1 MKEPPLKR
9 KVTAKL
15 DYNGGHAPL
24 RFNSPSRPASP
35 TKQPLQSSLS
45 PPGFRPT
52 AKVSSNATST
62 RRLSSSVSLNNI
74 NKVTHSRP
82 GSPSKPVQSSS
93 PSIVTNPVKAR
104 VTARPASKSTT
115 TSPVS
120 STSPLESRQRSST
133 TTVSKLRLPPQEDR
147 SRSGSVALH
156 HAQSTSAL
164 QRNSPSPRT
173 PLSSELPLVRVDQDR
188 ASVSPSAPIKIK
200 SKVSGLAKSN
210 SIETDPA
217 RSLSPPWVTTRPI
230 HTRPPIPSLSSS
242 FSLNAPSSPPN
253 STTVSTFY
261 PITTTAPAANPHRY
275 ASPRRGPSP
284 TLYPYQT
291 FTPPEGPSKAAR
303 QVLKAKVDPA
313 SIPLPPHSPPISA
326 LSLSSKSSV
335 SRSSLSLEPS
345 HASALTLNSHT
356 NKRSDTE
363 SARTNNGRSIQS
375 DHDDTISPTINGRQ
389 SSQDRESDLDS
400 ENSEHKAR
408 AAAKSNRKI
417 ADLEITNKSLLLINA
432 SLETTKNRQAKEIR
446 DLKRKLRESRL
457 ILPPR
462 AFRAVESLVREE
474 QEKEED
480 EEGEDND
487 SEEGEDEPD
496 EAYARVKELLEGL
509 LESGRKALEKTPDD
523 FRQGLFAKVLNAD
536 EVRSWRDSGQEF
548 DAVLDGHSRG
558 DSGEIQTTAHLSP
571 SHVAVPDS
579 DDDDFSEDEVE
590 RLTMEPDTPPP
601 RHLPPIRIAPS

>member
-1 MKEPPLKR
+1 MKEPLLKR

-52 AKVSSNATST
+52 AKVSSNATSV

-82 GSPSKPVQSSS
+82 GSPSKPVRSSG

-133 TTVSKLRLPPQEDR
+133 TVVSKLRLPPQEDR
-147 SRSGSVALH
+147 PRSGSVALH

-188 ASVSPSAPIKIK
+188 VSPSAPIKIT

-210 SIETDPA
+210 SIETDPT
-217 RSLSPPWVTTRPI
+217 RSLSPPWVTTRPT

-242 FSLNAPSSPPN
+242 LSL
-253 STTVSTFY
+253 THLQLLLL
-261 PITTTAPAANPHRY
+261 ILIDI
-275 ASPRRGPSP
+275 PRRDAAPH
-284 TLYPYQT
+284 LHLILYQT
-291 FTPPEGPSKAAR
+291 FTPPEGPSKVAR

-335 SRSSLSLEPS
+335 SRSSLSLDPS
-345 HASALTLNSHT
+345 HAS
-356 NKRSDTE
+356 
-363 SARTNNGRSIQS
+363 S
-375 DHDDTISPTINGRQ
+375 DHDDTISPTTNGRQ
-389 SSQDRESDLDS
+389 SSQDRDSDCDS

-474 QEKEED
+474 QEDEVED
-480 EEGEDND
+480 DD
-487 SEEGEDEPD
+487 SEEGEGGPD
-496 EAYARVKELLEGL
+496 EAYARVKDMVEGL
-509 LESGRKALEKTPDD
+509 LKSGRKALERTPDD
-523 FRQGLFAKVLNAD
+523 FRQGLSAKVLNAD

-548 DAVLDGHSRG
+548 DAVLDGRSRE
-558 DSGEIQTTAHLSP
+558 DSEEIHATVHLSP
-571 SHVAVPDS
+571 SHIAVPDS
-579 DDDDFSEDEVE
+579 DDDGLSEVEVE
-590 RLTMEPDTPPP
+590 RLTLEPDTPSTT
-601 RHLPPIRIAPS
+601 HLPPIRITPS

>member
-1 MKEPPLKR
+1 MKR
-9 KVTAKL
+9 KITAKL

-52 AKVSSNATST
+52 AKVSSNATSVQ
-62 RRLSSSVSLNNI
+62 RLSSSVSLNDI
-74 NKVTHSRP
+74 NKVTLSRP
-82 GSPSKPVQSSS
+82 GSPSKPVRSPG
-93 PSIVTNPVKAR
+93 PSIVTKPVKAR

-120 STSPLESRQRSST
+120 SASTLESRQRSST
-133 TTVSKLRLPPQEDR
+133 TVTSKLRLPSQEDR
-147 SRSGSVALH
+147 PRSGSVALH

-188 ASVSPSAPIKIK
+188 VSPSAPIKIK
-200 SKVSGLAKSN
+200 SKVSGLAKSH
-210 SIETDPA
+210 SIETDPT
-217 RSLSPPWVTTRPI
+217 RSLSPPWVATRPT

-261 PITTTAPAANPHRY
+261 PITTAAPAANPHRY

-291 FTPPEGPSKAAR
+291 FTPSEGASKAAR

-335 SRSSLSLEPS
+335 SRSSLSLDPS
-345 HASALTLNSHT
+345 HANVSTPNSHT
-356 NKRSDTE
+356 NKCSDNE
-363 SARTNNGRSIQS
+363 SPQANNGHSIQS
-375 DHDDTISPTINGRQ
+375 DQDETISPTTNGRQ
-389 SSQDRESDLDS
+389 SSQDQDSDLDS

-432 SLETTKNRQAKEIR
+432 SLETTKNRQAKEIQ

-462 AFRAVESLVREE
+462 AFRAVESHVREE
-474 QEKEED
+474 QE
-480 EEGEDND
+480 EEGNDDD

-496 EAYARVKELLEGL
+496 EAYARVKDMLDGL
-509 LESGRKALEKTPDD
+509 LESGRKALEKTLDD
-523 FRQGLFAKVLNAD
+523 FRQGLSAKVLNAD

-558 DSGEIQTTAHLSP
+558 DSREIQATVHHLSP
-571 SHVAVPDS
+571 LHVAVPDS
-579 DDDDFSEDEVE
+579 DDDLSEDEVE
-590 RLTMEPDTPPP
+590 RLTLESDTPPP
-601 RHLPPIRIAPS
+601 THLPPIRITPS

>member
-35 TKQPLQSSLS
+35 TKKPLQSSLS

-52 AKVSSNATST
+52 AKVSSNATSA
-62 RRLSSSVSLNNI
+62 RRLSSSASLNNI

-82 GSPSKPVQSSS
+82 GSPSKSAQSSS

-133 TTVSKLRLPPQEDR
+133 TIVSKLQIPPQEDR
-147 SRSGSVALH
+147 PRSGSVALH

-173 PLSSELPLVRVDQDR
+173 PLPSELPLVRVDQDR

-230 HTRPPIPSLSSS
+230 HSRPPIPSLSSS
-242 FSLNAPSSPPN
+242 FSLNAPPSPPD
-253 STTVSTFY
+253 STTVPTFY
-261 PITTTAPAANPHRY
+261 PITTAAPAANPHRY
-275 ASPRRGPSP
+275 PSPRRDPSP

-291 FTPPEGPSKAAR
+291 FTPPEGPLKAAR
-303 QVLKAKVDPA
+303 QVLKAKVEPA
-313 SIPLPPHSPPISA
+313 SIPLPPHSPSISA

-335 SRSSLSLEPS
+335 SRSSLSLDPS
-345 HASALTLNSHT
+345 HASAPTLNSHT

-363 SARTNNGRSIQS
+363 SARANRSIQS

-389 SSQDRESDLDS
+389 SSQDRDSDLDS

-417 ADLEITNKSLLLINA
+417 ADLEITNKSLLLINT

-462 AFRAVESLVREE
+462 AFRAVESLAREE
-474 QEKEED
+474 QAQ

-487 SEEGEDEPD
+487 SEEDEDEDGPD
-496 EAYARVKELLEGL
+496 EAYARVKDMLEGL

-536 EVRSWRDSGQEF
+536 EVRSWRDSGQES

-558 DSGEIQTTAHLSP
+558 DGREIQATTHLSP

-590 RLTMEPDTPPP
+590 RLTLESDTPPP

>member
-1 MKEPPLKR
+1 MKEPLLKR
-9 KVTAKL
+9 KVTARL

-52 AKVSSNATST
+52 AKVSSNATSVQ
-62 RRLSSSVSLNNI
+62 RLSSSVSLNDI
-74 NKVTHSRP
+74 NKVTLSRP
-82 GSPSKPVQSSS
+82 GSPSKPVRSPG

-120 STSPLESRQRSST
+120 SASTLESRQRSST
-133 TTVSKLRLPPQEDR
+133 TVTPKLRLPPQEDR
-147 SRSGSVALH
+147 PRSGSVALH

-173 PLSSELPLVRVDQDR
+173 PLSSELPLARVDQDR
-188 ASVSPSAPIKIK
+188 VSPSAPIKIK
-200 SKVSGLAKSN
+200 SKVSGLAKSH
-210 SIETDPA
+210 SIETDPT
-217 RSLSPPWVTTRPI
+217 RSLSPPWVTTRPT

-242 FSLNAPSSPPN
+242 LSLNAPPSPPN
-253 STTVSTFY
+253 TTTVSTFY
-261 PITTTAPAANPHRY
+261 PITTAAPAANPHRY
-275 ASPRRGPSP
+275 ASPRRGHSP

-291 FTPPEGPSKAAR
+291 FTPPEGASKAAR

-326 LSLSSKSSV
+326 LSLSSKSSM
-335 SRSSLSLEPS
+335 SRSSLSLDPS
-345 HASALTLNSHT
+345 HANASTLNSHT
-356 NKRSDTE
+356 NKRSDNE
-363 SARTNNGRSIQS
+363 SARANNGHSIQS
-375 DHDDTISPTINGRQ
+375 DEDETISPTTNGRQ
-389 SSQDRESDLDS
+389 SSQDRDSDLDS

-462 AFRAVESLVREE
+462 TFRAVESHAREE
-474 QEKEED
+474 EEE
-480 EEGEDND
+480 EEGDDDDD
-487 SEEGEDEPD
+487 SEEGEDGPD
-496 EAYARVKELLEGL
+496 EAYARVKDMLDGL

-523 FRQGLFAKVLNAD
+523 FRQGLSAKVLNAD

-548 DAVLDGHSRG
+548 DAVLDGYSRG
-558 DSGEIQTTAHLSP
+558 DSREIQATVHHLSP

-579 DDDDFSEDEVE
+579 DDDLSEDEVE
-590 RLTMEPDTPPP
+590 RLTLEPDTPPP
-601 RHLPPIRIAPS
+601 THLPPIRITPS

>member
-1 MKEPPLKR
+1 MKR
-9 KVTAKL
+9 KVTAKV

-24 RFNSPSRPASP
+24 RFNSPPRPASP

-52 AKVSSNATST
+52 VKVTGSSNVTSV

-82 GSPSKPVQSSS
+82 ESPLKPVRNSG

-133 TTVSKLRLPPQEDR
+133 TVVSKLRLPSEEDR
-147 SRSGSVALH
+147 PHSGSVVLRH
-156 HAQSTSAL
+156 GQSTSAL
-164 QRNSPSPRT
+164 QRNSPSPQI
-173 PLSSELPLVRVDQDR
+173 PLSFELPLVRVDQDR
-188 ASVSPSAPIKIK
+188 VSPSAPIKIK

-210 SIETDPA
+210 SIETDPG
-217 RSLSPPWVTTRPI
+217 RSLSPPWVTTRPT

-242 FSLNAPSSPPN
+242 LSLNAPPSPPD
-253 STTVSTFY
+253 STTVPTFY
-261 PITTTAPAANPHRY
+261 PITTAAPAANPHRY
-275 ASPRRGPSP
+275 PSPRRGPSP
-284 TLYPYQT
+284 TLNPYQT
-291 FTPPEGPSKAAR
+291 FTPPERPSKAAR

-313 SIPLPPHSPPISA
+313 SIPLPPHSPPVSA

-335 SRSSLSLEPS
+335 SRSSLSLHPS
-345 HASALTLNSHT
+345 HPNAPTLNSHT
-356 NKRSDTE
+356 NRSDTE
-363 SARTNNGRSIQS
+363 SARANNGRSIQN
-375 DHDDTISPTINGRQ
+375 DQADTISPTPNDRQ
-389 SSQDRESDLDS
+389 SSQDRDSDFDS

-417 ADLEITNKSLLLINA
+417 ADLEITNKSLLVINA

-462 AFRAVESLVREE
+462 AFRAVESLAREE
-474 QEKEED
+474 QEQ
-480 EEGEDND
+480 EGEDGD
-487 SEEGEDEPD
+487 SEEGEDGPD
-496 EAYARVKELLEGL
+496 EAYARVKDMLEGL
-509 LESGRKALEKTPDD
+509 LESGRKALEKTPED
-523 FRQGLFAKVLNAD
+523 FRQGLSTKVLNAD

-558 DSGEIQTTAHLSP
+558 DTREIQATVHLSP
-571 SHVAVPDS
+571 SHVAVPDNS
-579 DDDDFSEDEVE
+579 DDDLSEDEVE
-590 RLTMEPDTPPP
+590 RLTLEPNTPPP
-601 RHLPPIRIAPS
+601 TRLPPIRIAPS

>member
-15 DYNGGHAPL
+15 DYNGAHAPL

-35 TKQPLQSSLS
+35 TKQPFQSSLS

-52 AKVSSNATST
+52 AKVSSNAT
-62 RRLSSSVSLNNI
+62 RVRKLSSSVSLNNI
-74 NKVTHSRP
+74 NNVTLSRP
-82 GSPSKPVQSSS
+82 GSPTKPVRSPG

-104 VTARPASKSTT
+104 VTARPASKSTA

-133 TTVSKLRLPPQEDR
+133 TVVSKLRLPPQEDR
-147 SRSGSVALH
+147 PRSGSVALH

-164 QRNSPSPRT
+164 RRNSPSPRT

-188 ASVSPSAPIKIK
+188 VSPSAPIKIK

-210 SIETDPA
+210 SIETDPV
-217 RSLSPPWVTTRPI
+217 RSLSPPWATTSRPT
-230 HTRPPIPSLSSS
+230 HARPPIPSLSSS
-242 FSLNAPSSPPN
+242 LSLNAPPSPPN
-253 STTVSTFY
+253 STTVPSFY
-261 PITTTAPAANPHRY
+261 PITTAAPAANPHRY
-275 ASPRRGPSP
+275 PSPRRGPSP

-303 QVLKAKVDPA
+303 QVLKAKVDPTT
-313 SIPLPPHSPPISA
+313 IPLPPHSPPISA

-335 SRSSLSLEPS
+335 SRSSLSLDPS
-345 HASALTLNSHT
+345 HVSASTRNSRT

-363 SARTNNGRSIQS
+363 FARANNGRSIQS
-375 DHDDTISPTINGRQ
+375 DHDDTISPTTNGRQ
-389 SSQDRESDLDS
+389 SSQDRDSDSDS

-408 AAAKSNRKI
+408 AAAKSDRKI
-417 ADLEITNKSLLLINA
+417 ADLEITNKSLLVING

-457 ILPPR
+457 ILPPK
-462 AFRAVESLVREE
+462 AFRAVESLAREE
-474 QEKEED
+474 EV
-480 EEGEDND
+480 EGEDDDD
-487 SEEGEDEPD
+487 SEEGEDGPD
-496 EAYARVKELLEGL
+496 EVYVRVKDMLEGL
-509 LESGRKALEKTPDD
+509 LESGRKALERTPND
-523 FRQGLFAKVLNAD
+523 FRQGLSAKVLNAD
-536 EVRSWRDSGQEF
+536 EVRSWRDSGQES
-548 DAVLDGHSRG
+548 DVILDGRSRG
-558 DSGEIQTTAHLSP
+558 DSREAQATVHLSP

-590 RLTMEPDTPPP
+590 RLTLEPDTPPP
-601 RHLPPIRIAPS
+601 THLPPIRITPSESS

>member
-1 MKEPPLKR
+1 MKEPLLKR
-9 KVTAKL
+9 KVTTKL

-52 AKVSSNATST
+52 AKVSSNATSV

-82 GSPSKPVQSSS
+82 GSPSKPVRSPG
-93 PSIVTNPVKAR
+93 PSIVTNPIKAR

-120 STSPLESRQRSST
+120 STSLESRQRSST
-133 TTVSKLRLPPQEDR
+133 TVVSKLRLPPQEDR
-147 SRSGSVALH
+147 PRSGSVALH

-188 ASVSPSAPIKIK
+188 VSPSAPIKIT

-217 RSLSPPWVTTRPI
+217 RSLSPPWVTTRPT

-242 FSLNAPSSPPN
+242 LSLNAPPSPPN
-253 STTVSTFY
+253 STTAPSFY
-261 PITTTAPAANPHRY
+261 PITTAAPAANPHRY
-275 ASPRRGPSP
+275 PSPRRGPSP
-284 TLYPYQT
+284 TPYPYQT

-335 SRSSLSLEPS
+335 SRSSLSLDPS
-345 HASALTLNSHT
+345 YASVPTFSPHT
-356 NKRSDTE
+356 NKRLDTE
-363 SARTNNGRSIQS
+363 FARANNVRSVQS
-375 DHDDTISPTINGRQ
+375 DHDDTISPTTNDRQ
-389 SSQDRESDLDS
+389 SSQDRDSDLDS

-432 SLETTKNRQAKEIR
+432 SLETAKNRQAKEIR

-462 AFRAVESLVREE
+462 TFRVVESLVREE
-474 QEKEED
+474 QEDEVED
-480 EEGEDND
+480 DN
-487 SEEGEDEPD
+487 SEEGEGGPD
-496 EAYARVKELLEGL
+496 EAYARVKDMVEGL
-509 LESGRKALEKTPDD
+509 LESGRTALEKTPDD
-523 FRQGLFAKVLNAD
+523 FRQGLSAKVLNAD
-536 EVRSWRDSGQEF
+536 EVRSWRDSGHEF
-548 DAVLDGHSRG
+548 DAVLEGRSRE
-558 DSGEIQTTAHLSP
+558 DSREIQATVHLSP
-571 SHVAVPDS
+571 SHIAVPDS
-579 DDDDFSEDEVE
+579 DDDDLSEVEVE
-590 RLTMEPDTPPP
+590 RLTLEPDTPPP
-601 RHLPPIRIAPS
+601 THLPPIRITPS

>member
-1 MKEPPLKR
+1 VFHEGATVEEKSERYAHMLRQSVKLTCSEQ
-9 KVTAKL
+9 VTAKL

-24 RFNSPSRPASP
+24 RFNSPCRPASP

-52 AKVSSNATST
+52 AKVSSGATSV
-62 RRLSSSVSLNNI
+62 RRLSSSASLNNI
-74 NKVTHSRP
+74 NKITHSRP
-82 GSPSKPVQSSS
+82 GSPSKPAQSPS

-133 TTVSKLRLPPQEDR
+133 TIVSKLRLPPQEDGP
-147 SRSGSVALH
+147 RSGTVALH

-200 SKVSGLAKSN
+200 SKVSGLVKSN

-217 RSLSPPWVTTRPI
+217 RSSSPPWVTTRPI

-242 FSLNAPSSPPN
+242 LSLNPPPSPPD
-253 STTVSTFY
+253 SATVPTFY
-261 PITTTAPAANPHRY
+261 PITTAAPAANPHRY
-275 ASPRRGPSP
+275 TSPRRGPSP

-326 LSLSSKSSV
+326 LSLSSKSSL
-335 SRSSLSLEPS
+335 SRSSLSLDPS
-345 HASALTLNSHT
+345 HASSPTLNSHT

-363 SARTNNGRSIQS
+363 SARANNGRPIQS
-375 DHDDTISPTINGRQ
+375 DRDDTISPTINGRQ
-389 SSQDRESDLDS
+389 SSQDRDSDLDS

-408 AAAKSNRKI
+408 AAAKSNRKVI
-417 ADLEITNKSLLLINA
+417 PTHYVISSELTCTSDC
-432 SLETTKNRQAKEIR
+432 
-446 DLKRKLRESRL
+446 RL
-457 ILPPR
+457 GNN
-462 AFRAVESLVREE
+462 E
-474 QEKEED
+474 
-480 EEGEDND
+480 
-487 SEEGEDEPD
+487 
-496 EAYARVKELLEGL
+496 
-509 LESGRKALEKTPDD
+509 
-523 FRQGLFAKVLNAD
+523 
-536 EVRSWRDSGQEF
+536 
-548 DAVLDGHSRG
+548 
-558 DSGEIQTTAHLSP
+558 
-571 SHVAVPDS
+571 
-579 DDDDFSEDEVE
+579 
-590 RLTMEPDTPPP
+590 
-601 RHLPPIRIAPS
+601 

>member
-1 MKEPPLKR
+1 MKEPPFNR
-9 KVTAKL
+9 KITAKL

-35 TKQPLQSSLS
+35 TKQPVQSSLS

-52 AKVSSNATST
+52 AKVSSNATSA

-82 GSPSKPVQSSS
+82 GSPSKPVRS
-93 PSIVTNPVKAR
+93 PGSSIVTNPVKAR

-133 TTVSKLRLPPQEDR
+133 TVASKLRLPPRQDR
-147 SRSGSVALH
+147 PRSDSVAPH

-164 QRNSPSPRT
+164 RGNSPSPQIL
-173 PLSSELPLVRVDQDR
+173 LSSEPPLVRVDPDR
-188 ASVSPSAPIKIK
+188 VSPSAPIKIK
-200 SKVSGLAKSN
+200 SKVSGLAKSYHGT
-210 SIETDPA
+210 ETDPA
-217 RSLSPPWVTTRPI
+217 RSLSPPWVTTRPT

-242 FSLNAPSSPPN
+242 LSLNAPPSPPN
-253 STTVSTFY
+253 STTVPNFY
-261 PITTTAPAANPHRY
+261 PITTAAPAANPHRY
-275 ASPRRGPSP
+275 PSPRRGPSP

-291 FTPPEGPSKAAR
+291 FTPPERPSKAAR

-335 SRSSLSLEPS
+335 SRSSLSMDPS
-345 HASALTLNSHT
+345 HASASTLNSHM

-363 SARTNNGRSIQS
+363 SVRANNGRFIQS
-375 DHDDTISPTINGRQ
+375 DHDDTISLTTSARQ
-389 SSQDRESDLDS
+389 SSQGRDSDPNS
-400 ENSEHKAR
+400 EKSEHKAR
-408 AAAKSNRKI
+408 AAAKSDRKI

-462 AFRAVESLVREE
+462 AFRAVESLAHEE
-474 QEKEED
+474 EEE
-480 EEGEDND
+480 EEGDDGDD
-487 SEEGEDEPD
+487 SEEGEDGPD
-496 EAYARVKELLEGL
+496 EAYARVKDMLEGL
-509 LESGRKALEKTPDD
+509 LESGRKALERTSDD
-523 FRQGLFAKVLNAD
+523 FRQHLSAKVLNAD

-548 DAVLDGHSRG
+548 DTVLDDHGRG
-558 DSGEIQTTAHLSP
+558 DNAEIQVTVHLSP

-579 DDDDFSEDEVE
+579 DADDLSEDEVE
-590 RLTMEPDTPPP
+590 RLTLEPDTPPP
-601 RHLPPIRIAPS
+601 SHLPPIKIDHL

>member
-1 MKEPPLKR
+1 M
-9 KVTAKL
+9 
-15 DYNGGHAPL
+15 
-24 RFNSPSRPASP
+24 
-35 TKQPLQSSLS
+35 
-45 PPGFRPT
+45 
-52 AKVSSNATST
+52 
-62 RRLSSSVSLNNI
+62 
-74 NKVTHSRP
+74 
-82 GSPSKPVQSSS
+82 
-93 PSIVTNPVKAR
+93 
-104 VTARPASKSTT
+104 
-115 TSPVS
+115 S

-133 TTVSKLRLPPQEDR
+133 TVVSKLRLPPQEDR
-147 SRSGSVALH
+147 PRSGSVALH

-188 ASVSPSAPIKIK
+188 VSPSAPIKIT

-217 RSLSPPWVTTRPI
+217 RSLSPPWVTTRPT

-242 FSLNAPSSPPN
+242 LSLNAPPSPPN
-253 STTVSTFY
+253 SATVQSFY
-261 PITTTAPAANPHRY
+261 PITTAAPAANPHRY
-275 ASPRRGPSP
+275 PSPRRGPSP
-284 TLYPYQT
+284 TPYAYQT

-303 QVLKAKVDPA
+303 QALKAKVDPA

-335 SRSSLSLEPS
+335 SRSSLSLDPS
-345 HASALTLNSHT
+345 HASVPTFNSHT
-356 NKRSDTE
+356 NKRLDTE
-363 SARTNNGRSIQS
+363 FARANNAIQS
-375 DHDDTISPTINGRQ
+375 DHDDTISPTTNGRQ
-389 SSQDRESDLDS
+389 SSQDRDSDCDS

-417 ADLEITNKSLLLINA
+417 ADLEITNQSLLLINA

-474 QEKEED
+474 QEDEVED
-480 EEGEDND
+480 DD
-487 SEEGEDEPD
+487 SEEGESGPD
-496 EAYARVKELLEGL
+496 EAYARVKDMVEGL

-523 FRQGLFAKVLNAD
+523 FRQGLSAKVLNAD

-548 DAVLDGHSRG
+548 DAVLDGRSRE
-558 DSGEIQTTAHLSP
+558 DSEEIQATVHLSP

-579 DDDDFSEDEVE
+579 DDDDLSEVEVE
-590 RLTMEPDTPPP
+590 RLTLEPDTPPTT
-601 RHLPPIRIAPS
+601 HLPPIRITTS